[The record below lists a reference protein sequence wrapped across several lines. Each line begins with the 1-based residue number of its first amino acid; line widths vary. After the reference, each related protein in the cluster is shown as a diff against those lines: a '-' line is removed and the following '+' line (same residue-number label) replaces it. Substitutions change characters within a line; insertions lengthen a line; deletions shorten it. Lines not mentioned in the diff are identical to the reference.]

1 MQSLLVV
8 SSEYL
13 LGIVLGLVSSSDSA
27 WPFKGSPVVAAVV
40 CVVCTGC
47 SPSSCKY
54 FALARACTSNCACF
68 FHFNLQVLMCNNHR
82 RSGAEDMYYN
92 KITLHGPRQGFVL
105 SLVKP
110 KHTHTIQTDSG
121 IVSIYVG
128 PVWNARMKNT

>member
-1 MQSLLVV
+1 
-8 SSEYL
+8 
-13 LGIVLGLVSSSDSA
+13 
-27 WPFKGSPVVAAVV
+27 
-40 CVVCTGC
+40 
-47 SPSSCKY
+47 
-54 FALARACTSNCACF
+54 
-68 FHFNLQVLMCNNHR
+68 MCNNHR

-128 PVWNARMKNT
+128 PVWNARMKNTWIEENTDTEIEKQSIEKYKNK